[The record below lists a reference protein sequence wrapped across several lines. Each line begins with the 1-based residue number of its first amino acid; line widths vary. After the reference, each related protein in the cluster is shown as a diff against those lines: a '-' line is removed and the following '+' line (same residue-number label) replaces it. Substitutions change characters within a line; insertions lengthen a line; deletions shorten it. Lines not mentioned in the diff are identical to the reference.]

1 MVIAPQWLEK
11 GLKHLHLIFSKIK
24 GMGEFNGR
32 IWKISEST
40 ESNYDDIN
48 SDETPILEDDENNK
62 YVNIINDIKSDPK
75 LSVVGKKVFDYVI
88 NL

>member
-1 MVIAPQWLEK
+1 MFCLSQNSA
-11 GLKHLHLIFSKIK
+11 IK
-24 GMGEFNGR
+24 ALY
-32 IWKISEST
+32 
-40 ESNYDDIN
+40 NYDVTN

-88 NL
+88 NSLISLNLKNY

>member
-1 MVIAPQWLEK
+1 MFCLNQNIA
-11 GLKHLHLIFSKIK
+11 IK
-24 GMGEFNGR
+24 ALY
-32 IWKISEST
+32 
-40 ESNYDDIN
+40 NYDVTN

-88 NL
+88 NSLISLNLKNY